1 MAPDPAV
8 QTVGAADI
16 VTVLGVPRQNNLTPE
31 QVRGAHCVWCAT
43 KLTAAAV
50 DLGRR
55 QGSYQGVYGPWFPR
69 ACDPCTRKE
78 AARILAIHVTSCE
91 RCARPLP
98 AYCPDRGALSRLAG
112 EETR

>member
-1 MAPDPAV
+1 MAS
-8 QTVGAADI
+8 I
-16 VTVLGVPRQNNLTPE
+16 VREIPPESIAYVFAVPRQTGLTPE
-31 QVRGAHCVWCAT
+31 QIRGAHCVWCAT
-43 KLTAAAV
+43 QLTAAAV

-78 AARILAIHVTSCE
+78 AARILTLHDGSC
-91 RCARPLP
+91 RICARPP
-98 AYCPDRGALSRLAG
+98 YSRCPDRVALSRLAG